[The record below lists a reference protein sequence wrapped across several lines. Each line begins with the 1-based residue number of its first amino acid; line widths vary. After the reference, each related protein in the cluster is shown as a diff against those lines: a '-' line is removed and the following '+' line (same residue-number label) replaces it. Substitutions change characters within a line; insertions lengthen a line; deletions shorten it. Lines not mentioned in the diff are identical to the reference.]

1 LFTNYCGPASH
12 RRQPGHFMLGHVWS
26 ALRAHDFA
34 RAHGGRF
41 VLRLEDIDQTRC
53 RADYVDSILADLDWL
68 GLHPDAMLVQSQHG
82 DRYRAALETLIA
94 AGLAYRCWC
103 TRREIATAGGA
114 PQGEAGPVYPRI
126 CRHRADPGDGRPFCW
141 RLDSHAAAARFGR
154 LVWHDALAG
163 PVIADPHA
171 LGDVVIA
178 RKDAETSY
186 SSCGQP
192 RRCRARRDAC
202 LPLGSTCLPRRMSTD
217 SCRPRSICRCRI
229 IIITRWCAA
238 PMASG
243 SPSAATRRRSRR
255 CARMGSMHKRWLLIC
270 APTAFRL
277 AFALM
282 PS

>member
-1 LFTNYCGPASH
+1 MFTNIVTRFAPSPTGPLH
-12 RRQPGHFMLGHVWS
+12 LGHGWS

-53 RADYVDSILADLDWL
+53 RADYVDAILADLDWL
-68 GLHPDAMLVQSQHG
+68 GLHPDAILVQSQHG

-114 PQGEAGPVYPRI
+114 PQGEAGPVYPRF

-141 RLDSHAAAARFGR
+141 RLDSEAAAARFGR

-186 SSCGQP
+186 HLAVSLDDAAQGVTHVFRGIDLFASTHVHRLVQAALDLPVPHYHHHALVRGP
-192 RRCRARRDAC
+192 DGERLAKRRDAPT
-202 LPLGSTCLPRRMSTD
+202 LAALRADGVDAQALVADLRADRFPLG
-217 SCRPRSICRCRI
+217 
-229 IIITRWCAA
+229 
-238 PMASG
+238 
-243 SPSAATRRRSRR
+243 
-255 CARMGSMHKRWLLIC
+255 
-270 APTAFRL
+270 
-277 AFALM
+277 FALM